1 MEEKDAEVAQLRAE
15 RGSVEAAVEEMRVML
30 MQSVAERSRLA
41 AEGDAAE
48 HRLRRSQ
55 KVRPGVANLP

>member
-1 MEEKDAEVAQLRAE
+1 MAQLRAE

-41 AEGDAAE
+41 AEGQAAE
-48 HRLRRSQ
+48 RRLQRSQ
-55 KVRPGVANLP
+55 KVSCG